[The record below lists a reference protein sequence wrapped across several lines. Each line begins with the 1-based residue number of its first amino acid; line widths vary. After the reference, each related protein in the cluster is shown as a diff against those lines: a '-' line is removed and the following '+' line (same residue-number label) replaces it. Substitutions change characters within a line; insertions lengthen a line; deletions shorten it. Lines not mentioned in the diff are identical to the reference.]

1 MSPKVSSQQYTELL
15 RLVVIHSE
23 ATQINDWLIDI
34 AANLLQA
41 YNTTGSDA
49 FKWNILRK
57 PAFLRI
63 PRYIAYGQ

>member
-1 MSPKVSSQQYTELL
+1 
-15 RLVVIHSE
+15 
-23 ATQINDWLIDI
+23 LIDI
-34 AANLLQA
+34 AVNLLQA